1 MNQVENSQ
9 GKVNFSLTINMS
21 TCSLGVSDNDLHT
34 MFQRKMQNKQ
44 TNQPIQQI
52 TVDSNGN
59 LSSQG
64 FSSSASLD
72 HILSLN
78 FWSVSN
84 MFLSTTLDSFPFF
97 SFLLIL
103 SSIAVT
109 KVSGGLCISVYEFKV
124 TSKQLIT

>member
-21 TCSLGVSDNDLHT
+21 TCSLDVSDNDLHT

-59 LSSQG
+59 LSSTRI
-64 FSSSASLD
+64 FF
-72 HILSLN
+72 LSLIG
-78 FWSVSN
+78 SHPKPE
-84 MFLSTTLDSFPFF
+84 FLICFKYVFVYNLG
-97 SFLLIL
+97 LLPVLFIL
-103 SSIAVT
+103 TYPVFY
-109 KVSGGLCISVYEFKV
+109 CCY
-124 TSKQLIT
+124 

>member
-72 HILSLN
+72 HTLSLN
-78 FWSVSN
+78 F
-84 MFLSTTLDSFPFF
+84 
-97 SFLLIL
+97 
-103 SSIAVT
+103 
-109 KVSGGLCISVYEFKV
+109 
-124 TSKQLIT
+124 